1 LSISVIVVGFG
12 DEPVLEACLSSIRE
26 QLGPDDDVVLVD
38 HGITTAPVDGV
49 RTVTPSLNGGFG
61 AGCAAGVLA
70 TECETL
76 VFVNSD
82 AVLLPGALKALT
94 SRLDDP
100 SVGMAASCVVL
111 ADRPEIV
118 NSTGLPVHLSGLSWC
133 DGYGDPVGLHQE
145 PKEVAS
151 VAGAFFACSRV
162 VWQRLGG
169 MDESYFMYHEDTDLS
184 LRCHLA
190 GLRVTYCPD
199 AVAVH
204 AYDFSRNAR
213 KMYLLE
219 RNRFLTV
226 LGDFPTPLLLRVL
239 PVLVVLEPLYL
250 LIALRDGWGREKVR
264 AWGWLIRHAGTVRA
278 RRVRVQAEVRDPHA
292 LDGLLV
298 AAVTQTQLDPPRAL
312 TLLNHVLTLYWRAAG
327 PSPGRS

>member
-12 DEPVLEACLSSIRE
+12 DEPVLEECLSSIRD
-26 QLGPDDDVVLVD
+26 QLGPDDDLVLVD
-38 HGITTAPVDGV
+38 HGITSAPVDGV
-49 RTVTPSLNGGFG
+49 RTVTPSSNGGFG

-70 TECETL
+70 TTGEIL

-82 AVLLPGALKALT
+82 AVIRPGALKALPA
-94 SRLDDP
+94 RLDDA

-111 ADRPEIV
+111 ADRPETI

-133 DGYGDPVGLHQE
+133 DGYGDPVGHHQE
-145 PKEVAS
+145 LKEVAS

-162 VWQRLGG
+162 VWERLGG
-169 MDESYFMYHEDTDLS
+169 MDEAYFMYHEDTDLS

-190 GLRVTYCPD
+190 GLRVVYCPD
-199 AVAVH
+199 AVALH
-204 AYDFSRNAR
+204 AYDFSRNAL

-219 RNRFLTV
+219 RNRLLTV
-226 LGDFPTPLLLRVL
+226 LADFPNHLLLRVL

-250 LIALRDGWGREKVR
+250 LIALRDGWGREKMH
-264 AWGWLIRHAGTVRA
+264 AWGWLLRHAGTVRA
-278 RRVRVQAEVRDPHA
+278 RRRRIQAQVREPHA

-298 AAVTQTQLDPPRAL
+298 AAVTQTQLEPPKAL
-312 TLLNHVLTLYWRAAG
+312 ALLNHALTLYWRAAR
-327 PSPGRS
+327 PAPGRS

>member
-1 LSISVIVVGFG
+1 MSISVIVVGFG
-12 DEPVLEACLSSIRE
+12 DEPVLDECLSSIRE
-26 QLGPDDDVVLVD
+26 QLGPDDDLVLVD
-38 HGITTAPVDGV
+38 HGITTAPVSAV
-49 RTVTPSLNGGFG
+49 RTVVPSLNGGFG

-70 TECETL
+70 TQGDTL

-100 SVGMAASCVVL
+100 TVGMVASCVVL
-111 ADRPEIV
+111 ADHPETI

-133 DGYGDPVGLHQE
+133 DGYGDPVERHQE
-145 PKEVAS
+145 AKEVAS

-190 GLRVTYCPD
+190 GLRVVYCPD
-199 AVAVH
+199 AVALH
-204 AYDFSRNAR
+204 AYDFSRNAG

-226 LGDFPTPLLLRVL
+226 LADFPDPPAAARAAGDRAAGAAL
-239 PVLVVLEPLYL
+239 P
-250 LIALRDGWGREKVR
+250 GHR
-264 AWGWLIRHAGTVRA
+264 AA
-278 RRVRVQAEVRDPHA
+278 RRVGPREGAR
-292 LDGLLV
+292 LGL
-298 AAVTQTQLDPPRAL
+298 AAAARRGRCVHGGAGCRPRCGMPRARCSP
-312 TLLNHVLTLYWRAAG
+312 RAGGHPDTARRHRRR
-327 PSPGRS
+327 SPCSTTC